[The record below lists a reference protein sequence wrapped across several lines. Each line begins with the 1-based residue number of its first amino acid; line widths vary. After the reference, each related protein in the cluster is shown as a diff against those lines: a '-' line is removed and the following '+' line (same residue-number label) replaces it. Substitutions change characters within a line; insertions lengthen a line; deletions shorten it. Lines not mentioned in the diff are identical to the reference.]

1 MASASRPWV
10 IVNGGLHRGGGM
22 DRANAALVDYLLE
35 RGDAV
40 HVVTHEADAEYEARP
55 GLTLHLVRRPAGSI
69 LLGELPLERRALAV
83 HASVT
88 GSRLVAN
95 GGNCRSPD
103 VNWVH
108 SVHAAWPCVHGGAPA
123 WFRAK
128 NLLAKWFARAR
139 ERRALAAA
147 RVIIANSTRTSHD
160 LTRLLGVPPERIG
173 VVPLGASEDAT
184 PPTTT
189 QRAAARHQLGIA
201 DDVAVVAFVGALSLD
216 DNKGFDVLLDA
227 LGVLAKADLEKLV
240 VVAAGGGNGVA
251 RWRAEASRR
260 GLGEHVRM
268 LGYTRD
274 VGGLLAAADLLASP
288 VRYEAFG
295 LNVLEAL
302 TQDVPVLVSA
312 SAGIVERIPAEATR
326 MVLERPTAE
335 RLAARMTEWLRER
348 DVWRELAREAG
359 QRLRAWP
366 WRDMARAM
374 VELIESRDADAERL
388 PQRSAQRGAA

>member
-1 MASASRPWV
+1 MGSASRPWV

-40 HVVTHEADAEYEARP
+40 HVVTHEADAEYAARP

-69 LLGELPLERRALAV
+69 LLGEVPLERRALVV
-83 HASVT
+83 HASLT
-88 GSRLVAN
+88 EARLVAN

-108 SVHAAWPCVHGGAPA
+108 SVHAAWPCVHAGAPA

-128 NLLAKWFARAR
+128 NGLAKWFARAR

-147 RVIIANSTRTSHD
+147 RVIVANSMRTRD
-160 LTRLLGVPPERIG
+160 DVTRLLGVPSERIA
-173 VVPLGASEDAT
+173 VVPLGASEDAA
-184 PPTTT
+184 PPTPT
-189 QRAAARHQLGIA
+189 QRAAARAKLGIA
-201 DDVAVVAFVGALSLD
+201 EHVAIVAFVGALSLD

-227 LGVLAKADLEKLV
+227 LGLLAKPDLENLV
-240 VVAAGGGNGVA
+240 VVAAGGGSGVA

-260 GLGEHVRM
+260 GLSDHVRM

-274 VGGLLAAADLLASP
+274 VGALLAAADLLASP

-312 SAGIVERIPAEATR
+312 SAGIVERIPAEASR

-348 DVWRELAREAG
+348 DVWRGLAREAG
-359 QRLRAWP
+359 RHLRAWR
-366 WRDMARAM
+366 WRDMAHAM
-374 VELIESRDADAERL
+374 VEVIESRDAGAGRL
-388 PQRSAQRGAA
+388 PQRRTQRGAA